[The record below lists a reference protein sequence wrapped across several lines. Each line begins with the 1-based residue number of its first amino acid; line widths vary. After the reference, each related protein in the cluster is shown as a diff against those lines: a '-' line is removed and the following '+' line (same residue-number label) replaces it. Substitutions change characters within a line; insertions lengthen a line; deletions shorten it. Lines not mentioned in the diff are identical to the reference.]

1 MYRTAKEDKTLHTH
15 CTSSGAL
22 DVIYRG
28 LDVVQ
33 DNMSDIHHF
42 HQHPTLYLPTLFSQP
57 MPHLPYFFT
66 YQLGILTLNR
76 AEGYFHL
83 FSYNSKKC
91 YFLLS
96 ILKFHSCIRERK
108 LRK

>member
-42 HQHPTLYLPTLFSQP
+42 HQHPTLYLPTLLSQP

-66 YQLGILTLNR
+66 YQLGILTLNH
-76 AEGYFHL
+76 AEGYFI
-83 FSYNSKKC
+83 F
-91 YFLLS
+91 
-96 ILKFHSCIRERK
+96 FHTIQK
-108 LRK
+108 NVIF

>member
-1 MYRTAKEDKTLHTH
+1 MIQLFFNCCTAEETEGLYRTVKEDKTLHTH

-42 HQHPTLYLPTLFSQP
+42 HQHPTL
-57 MPHLPYFFT
+57 
-66 YQLGILTLNR
+66 
-76 AEGYFHL
+76 
-83 FSYNSKKC
+83 
-91 YFLLS
+91 
-96 ILKFHSCIRERK
+96 
-108 LRK
+108 